1 MGNMGVILDV
11 NYSDYKA
18 LLNTRSIKWELL
30 IKIKEVANYN
40 QISRVLGHKT
50 VG

>member
-11 NYSDYKA
+11 NYSDYKV
-18 LLNTRSIKWELL
+18 LLNIRSIKWELL
-30 IKIKEVANYN
+30 IKIKEVVNYN
-40 QISRVLGHKT
+40 QISRVLGYKI